1 MDRLKRILRS
11 KRFLIPVGLLI
22 AYTLAGFFLVPYLVR
37 HYVPRVLDE
46 TLHRPAA
53 IGEVRFNPFVY
64 TFEANDFSLTEPDGT
79 PIAGFKR
86 LFVDFELK
94 SLFNWAWTFRTV
106 TVEAPLVNAV
116 VAPDGVLNLARL
128 VPPAPAARRPRRKPG
143 EPPRLIFEEVTIE
156 QGEVDFTDRRQ
167 AEPAQVAFKPLHLDI
182 RNLTTLPH
190 QEGAQDHHGRH
201 PRRRNPAL
209 DRASQPEPRGL
220 EGPVRDREAAGGD
233 PLEVRP
239 RRPEPGSPRPGP
251 CRSRPTTRST

>member
-11 KRFLIPVGLLI
+11 KRFLIPVGLLL

-46 TLHRPAA
+46 ALHRPAV

-86 LFVDFELK
+86 LFLDFELK

-106 TVEAPLVNAV
+106 TVEAPTVNAV

-128 VPPAPAARRPRRKPG
+128 DPGRIRTRAAPGQAGGAAAPDRRGGPDRAGRGRLHRPAP
-143 EPPRLIFEEVTIE
+143 
-156 QGEVDFTDRRQ
+156 
-167 AEPAQVAFKPLHLDI
+167 
-182 RNLTTLPH
+182 
-190 QEGAQDHHGRH
+190 
-201 PRRRNPAL
+201 
-209 DRASQPEPRGL
+209 
-220 EGPVRDREAAGGD
+220 
-233 PLEVRP
+233 VRP
-239 RRPEPGSPRPGP
+239 RRDRAQAA
-251 CRSRPTTRST
+251 